1 MINNNDI
8 YWERQR
14 GDNCRIHS
22 INAFFGKEM
31 VTEQEFYKYNY
42 RTHYELY

>member
-1 MINNNDI
+1 MPNNSVNKTINDI

-22 INAFFGKEM
+22 LNAMFGKPQISED
-31 VTEQEFYKYNY
+31 EFKKLCQE
-42 RTHYELY
+42 